1 LDDYQ
6 LSEEGLPILD
16 QFTEGPVVDC
26 FFEIVERVESADH
39 FELQLRASYKGSP
52 VGMNVWVRRG
62 IQGVLDADKK
72 TIAEHVYR
80 PGVQFSRT
88 GPESDRLI
96 SAVAELYGLPATPLR
111 MVPTIAFTAIAVHRA
126 GQVDMEKDPTKLK
139 LFAHDGPQEP
149 PGRYFESFFEL
160 DLTNGF
166 AYWTEKDPAFRGSL
180 LKGLALPDAG

>member
-1 LDDYQ
+1 VDYQ

-16 QFTEGPVVDC
+16 QFTEGTVVDC
-26 FFEIVERVESADH
+26 FFEIVERVESAEH
-39 FELQLRASYKGSP
+39 FELQLRASHNGSP

-72 TIAEHVYR
+72 PIAEHVYR
-80 PGVQFSRT
+80 QGVRFSRT

-96 SAVAELYGLPATPLR
+96 SAVAQLYGLPAAPLR

-126 GQVDMEKDPTKLK
+126 GQVDMEKDPIKLK
-139 LFAHDGPQEP
+139 LFGHDGPEEP
-149 PGRYFESFFEL
+149 AERFFESFLEL

-166 AYWTEKDPAFRGSL
+166 AYWTEKDGAYRAPL
-180 LKGLALPDAG
+180 LKGLALPDGG